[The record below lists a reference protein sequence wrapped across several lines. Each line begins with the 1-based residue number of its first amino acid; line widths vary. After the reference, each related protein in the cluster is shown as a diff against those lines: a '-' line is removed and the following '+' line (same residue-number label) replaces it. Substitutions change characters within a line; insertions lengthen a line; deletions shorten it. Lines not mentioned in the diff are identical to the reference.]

1 MRRWRTPIIWLIV
14 VCFAALLGWRAY
26 SSWYVAPRDRI
37 LRELETKDNQNAQFE
52 ARLAQGSDLR
62 RRFALFSEGMLGG
75 QPDEADHRL
84 RLLLREAAETA
95 GLERISV
102 STNPPRGQANPFAN
116 ARLSGEAPRL
126 IARRLEERP
135 DFGVFRASV
144 TGQGGHETLA
154 HLISLLESQPWVDSI
169 PQWSIRP
176 IGDERRRFEV
186 RADITALYEPRLAG
200 EAEREVVQED
210 PTRAEARL
218 RLASVNRF
226 RPPPPPPQPE
236 TQVAQEDPPAE
247 QPAPPPP
254 PPRWERWRVAGIFE
268 GTELR
273 VVVMLDGD
281 RPATRSLSVG
291 DSLFGARLVG
301 ADVSGGAWF
310 EIDGDRFVVPL
321 NRTLANRRPAP

>member
-1 MRRWRTPIIWLIV
+1 MKRLRTPIIWLV
-14 VCFAALLGWRAY
+14 VFGFAALLGWRAY
-26 SSWYVAPRDRI
+26 NAWYLTPRDRI
-37 LRELETKDNQNAQFE
+37 LRDLETKENQNAQFE
-52 ARLAQGSDLR
+52 TRFAQGADLR
-62 RRFALFSEGMLGG
+62 RRYAAFSERMLGG

-84 RLLLREAAETA
+84 RLLLRGAAETA

-102 STNPPRGQANPFAN
+102 STNAPRGQANPFAG
-116 ARLSGEAPRL
+116 ARHTGEAPRL
-126 IARRLEERP
+126 IARRLDERP
-135 DFGVFRASV
+135 DFGVFRATV
-144 TGQGGHETLA
+144 TGHGGHESLA
-154 HLISLLESQPWVDSI
+154 HLISILESQPWVDSI

-176 IGDERRRFEV
+176 IGDDRRRFEV

-210 PTRAEARL
+210 PDRAEARL
-218 RLASVNRF
+218 RIASVNRF
-226 RPPPPPPQPE
+226 RPPPPPPEPEPETRVAETQPE
-236 TQVAQEDPPAE
+236 PPA
-247 QPAPPPP
+247 PPP

-268 GTELR
+268 GTQLR

-301 ADVSGGAWF
+301 GDVSGGAWF

>member
-1 MRRWRTPIIWLIV
+1 MKRWRTPIIWLV
-14 VCFAALLGWRAY
+14 VFGFAAFLGWRAY
-26 SSWYVAPRDRI
+26 NAWYLTPRDRI
-37 LRELETKDNQNAQFE
+37 LRELETKENQNAQFE
-52 ARLAQGSDLR
+52 TRLAQGADLR
-62 RRFALFSEGMLGG
+62 RRYAAFSERMLGG

-102 STNPPRGQANPFAN
+102 STNAPRGQANPFAG
-116 ARLSGEAPRL
+116 ARHTGEAPRL
-126 IARRLEERP
+126 IARRLDERP
-135 DFGVFRASV
+135 DFGVFRATV
-144 TGQGGHETLA
+144 TGHGGHESLA
-154 HLISLLESQPWVDSI
+154 HLISVLESQPWIDSI

-176 IGDERRRFEV
+176 IGDDRRRFEV

-200 EAEREVVQED
+200 EAERAVAQED

-218 RLASVNRF
+218 RIASVNRF
-226 RPPPPPPQPE
+226 RPPPPPPEPEPETRVAEAQPE
-236 TQVAQEDPPAE
+236 
-247 QPAPPPP
+247 QPQPPP

-268 GTELR
+268 GTQLR

-301 ADVSGGAWF
+301 GDVSGGAWF